1 MNTINHCRVAVT
13 SRSFSKNS
21 ILREAL
27 SNCYEHVT
35 FNDSGKTLESDSLIR
50 FLHNHEMA
58 IIGLERITKAVLEQ
72 LPQLKVISRFGVGL
86 DTLDLEAIKHHGIR
100 LTYTAG
106 ANKRAVAELVIAFA
120 INMLR
125 TLPMANQALLN
136 GQWQQHKGRQLS
148 AKTVGIIGF
157 GAIGQDLAA
166 LLKPFG
172 CKILAYDI
180 VVKQPLTL
188 ETLLQEADI
197 VTVHLPLN
205 DSTRNL
211 LSAETLSCMKSNAIL
226 INTSRG
232 GIIDENAVKCMLK
245 QNLLAGA
252 AFDVFTTEPPQ
263 DQELLSL
270 PNFFATPHLGGS
282 TEEAILAMGFAAI
295 DGLSG

>member
-1 MNTINHCRVAVT
+1 MSTNQRVAVT
-13 SRSFSKNS
+13 SRSFSKNR
-21 ILREAL
+21 ILRETLTNAYQQV
-27 SNCYEHVT
+27 S
-35 FNDSGKTLESDSLIR
+35 FNDSGKTLDGESLIQ
-50 FLHNHEMA
+50 FLKNHDMA
-58 IIGLERITKAVLEQ
+58 IVGLERITKSVLCQ
-72 LPQLKVISRFGVGL
+72 LPELKVISRFGVGL
-86 DTLDLEAIKHHGIR
+86 DTLDLTAIKEHNIR

-106 ANKRAVAELVIAFA
+106 ANKRAVSELVIAFA

-125 TLPMANQALLN
+125 TLPLANQALRH
-136 GQWQQHKGRQLS
+136 GQWLPYKGRQLS

-180 VVKQPLTL
+180 SGEQHTTL
-188 ETLLQEADI
+188 ESLLSEADI

-211 LSAETLSCMKSNAIL
+211 LDAENLSFMKANAIL

-232 GIIDENAVKCMLK
+232 GIIDEDAVKKMLK
-245 QNLLAGA
+245 ENLLAGA

-270 PNFFATPHLGGS
+270 PNFFATPHLGGT

-295 DGLSG
+295 DGLAG